1 MKIEKKI
8 VKNSTKLSIA
18 AKSAIAASF
27 GIAAVALTACEE
39 SGDVAAPDPTDL
51 EKPETGA
58 PETETPSSSSIV
70 DIPLSHEALSSSAV
84 EALSSAAKPL
94 SSSSEDVDVMLAG
107 VIAPHHLDTIPS
119 SSSVAEPLSSS
130 SYDELIPPPE
140 AGVIEA
146 PDESDFES
154 SSSSEVNA
162 QSSSAEEP
170 VPLAGDPIIEESSS
184 SEAEQ
189 PSSSS
194 VNLNEVCPDNDPF
207 CIQVHMCNNEDGCM
221 VASMVSTYE
230 RFDTAG

>member
-39 SGDVAAPDPTDL
+39 SATAASPAQD
-51 EKPETGA
+51 PETGA
-58 PETETPSSSSIV
+58 PETETSSSSSVV

-84 EALSSAAKPL
+84 EALSSAAEPDFPPQAGVIPPDDL
-94 SSSSEDVDVMLAG
+94 YPESSSSSEAK
-107 VIAPHHLDTIPS
+107 
-119 SSSVAEPLSSS
+119 PLSSS
-130 SYDELIPPPE
+130 SYDEPYPPPE

-154 SSSSEVNA
+154 SSSSEVKA
-162 QSSSAEEP
+162 Q
-170 VPLAGDPIIEESSS
+170 ESSS

-194 VNLNEVCPDNDPF
+194 VDLHEVCPDNDPF

>member
-8 VKNSTKLSIA
+8 VKNSAKLSIA

-39 SGDVAAPDPTDL
+39 SATAASPAQNH
-51 EKPETGA
+51 ETGA
-58 PETETPSSSSIV
+58 PENETPSSSSVV

-84 EALSSAAKPL
+84 EALSSAAEPDFPPQAGVIPPDDL
-94 SSSSEDVDVMLAG
+94 YPESSSSSEAK
-107 VIAPHHLDTIPS
+107 
-119 SSSVAEPLSSS
+119 PLSSS
-130 SYDELIPPPE
+130 SYDEPYPPPE

-154 SSSSEVNA
+154 SSSSEVKA
-162 QSSSAEEP
+162 Q
-170 VPLAGDPIIEESSS
+170 ESSS

-194 VNLNEVCPDNDPF
+194 VDLHEVCPDNDPF

>member
-8 VKNSTKLSIA
+8 VKNSAKLSLV
-18 AKSAIAASF
+18 AKSAIAASL
-27 GIAAVALTACEE
+27 GIVAATFTACEE
-39 SGDVAAPDPTDL
+39 SGSLAAPEQPDL
-51 EKPETGA
+51 QNPDTGA
-58 PETETPSSSSIV
+58 PETETSSSSSVV
-70 DIPLSHEALSSSAV
+70 DIPLSHETLSSSAV

-221 VASMVSTYE
+221 IASMVSTYE

>member
-8 VKNSTKLSIA
+8 VKNSAKLSLA

-39 SGDVAAPDPTDL
+39 SGSVAAPERPDL
-51 EKPETGA
+51 ENPDTGA
-58 PETETPSSSSIV
+58 PKTETPSSSNAV

-84 EALSSAAKPL
+84 EALSSAAEPDFPPQAGVIPPDDIYPEPSSSSEAKPL
-94 SSSSEDVDVMLAG
+94 SSSSSD
-107 VIAPHHLDTIPS
+107 
-119 SSSVAEPLSSS
+119 EP
-130 SYDELIPPPE
+130 YPPPE

-170 VPLAGDPIIEESSS
+170 VPLAGDPIVEESSS
-184 SEAEQ
+184 SEVEQ

-194 VNLNEVCPDNDPF
+194 TGQECREGDPS
-207 CIQVHMCNNEDGCM
+207 CINIHICTDPKDPKCLIT
-221 VASMVSTYE
+221 SMVTTFE
-230 RFDTAG
+230 QDDIIT

>member
-8 VKNSTKLSIA
+8 VKNSAKLSLA
-18 AKSAIAASF
+18 AKGAIAASF

-39 SGDVAAPDPTDL
+39 SATAASPAQD
-51 EKPETGA
+51 PETGA
-58 PETETPSSSSIV
+58 PETKTPSSSSVV

-221 VASMVSTYE
+221 IASMVSTYE

>member
-8 VKNSTKLSIA
+8 VKNSAKLSIA

-39 SGDVAAPDPTDL
+39 SATAASPAQNH
-51 EKPETGA
+51 ETGA
-58 PETETPSSSSIV
+58 PENETPSSSSVV

-84 EALSSAAKPL
+84 EALSSAAEPDFPPQAGVIPPDDL
-94 SSSSEDVDVMLAG
+94 YPESSSSSEAK
-107 VIAPHHLDTIPS
+107 
-119 SSSVAEPLSSS
+119 PLSSS
-130 SYDELIPPPE
+130 SYDEPYPPPE

-154 SSSSEVNA
+154 SSSSEVKA
-162 QSSSAEEP
+162 Q
-170 VPLAGDPIIEESSS
+170 ESSS

-194 VNLNEVCPDNDPF
+194 VDIHEVCPDNDPF

>member
-8 VKNSTKLSIA
+8 VKNSAKLSLA

-58 PETETPSSSSIV
+58 PETESPSSSSIV
-70 DIPLSHEALSSSAV
+70 DIPLSHETLSSSAV
-84 EALSSAAKPL
+84 EALSSAAEPDFPPQAGIIPPDEQYVESSSSSEVKPL
-94 SSSSEDVDVMLAG
+94 SSSSSD
-107 VIAPHHLDTIPS
+107 
-119 SSSVAEPLSSS
+119 EP
-130 SYDELIPPPE
+130 YPPPE

-154 SSSSEVNA
+154 SSSSEVEA

-170 VPLAGDPIIEESSS
+170 EPLPGDPIIEESSS
-184 SEAEQ
+184 SEVEH

-194 VNLNEVCPDNDPF
+194 VNLQEVCPDNDPF

>member
-8 VKNSTKLSIA
+8 VKNSAKLSLA

-58 PETETPSSSSIV
+58 SETESPSSSSVV

-84 EALSSAAKPL
+84 EALSSAAEPDFPPQAGVIPPDEQYVES
-94 SSSSEDVDVMLAG
+94 SSSSEVK
-107 VIAPHHLDTIPS
+107 
-119 SSSVAEPLSSS
+119 PLSSS
-130 SYDELIPPPE
+130 SYDEPYPPPE
-140 AGVIEA
+140 SGVVEA
-146 PDESDFES
+146 PDDIINSES
-154 SSSSEVNA
+154 SSSSVVEA

-170 VPLAGDPIIEESSS
+170 EPLAGDPIIEESSS
-184 SEAEQ
+184 SEVEQ

-194 VNLNEVCPDNDPF
+194 VNLQEVCPDNDPF

>member
-8 VKNSTKLSIA
+8 VKNSAKLSIA

-39 SGDVAAPDPTDL
+39 SATAASPAQN
-51 EKPETGA
+51 PETGA
-58 PETETPSSSSIV
+58 PENETPSSSSVV

-84 EALSSAAKPL
+84 EALSSAAEPDFPPQAGVIPPDDL
-94 SSSSEDVDVMLAG
+94 YPESSSSSEAK
-107 VIAPHHLDTIPS
+107 
-119 SSSVAEPLSSS
+119 PLSSS
-130 SYDELIPPPE
+130 SYDEPYPPPE

-154 SSSSEVNA
+154 SSSSEVKA
-162 QSSSAEEP
+162 Q
-170 VPLAGDPIIEESSS
+170 ESSS
-184 SEAEQ
+184 SEAGQ

-194 VNLNEVCPDNDPF
+194 VDLHEVCPDNDPF

>member
-39 SGDVAAPDPTDL
+39 SATAASPAQD
-51 EKPETGA
+51 PETGA
-58 PETETPSSSSIV
+58 PETETPSSSSVV

-84 EALSSAAKPL
+84 EALSSAAEPDFPPQAGVIPPDDL
-94 SSSSEDVDVMLAG
+94 YPESSSSSEAK
-107 VIAPHHLDTIPS
+107 
-119 SSSVAEPLSSS
+119 PLSSS
-130 SYDELIPPPE
+130 SYDEPYPPPE

-154 SSSSEVNA
+154 SSSSEVKA
-162 QSSSAEEP
+162 Q
-170 VPLAGDPIIEESSS
+170 ESSS
-184 SEAEQ
+184 SEVEQ

-194 VNLNEVCPDNDPF
+194 VDIHEVCPDNDPF

>member
-8 VKNSTKLSIA
+8 VKSSAKLSLA

-58 PETETPSSSSIV
+58 PETETPSSSSV
-70 DIPLSHEALSSSAV
+70 ADIPLSHEALSSSAV
-84 EALSSAAKPL
+84 EALSSAAEPDFPPQAGVIPPDDL
-94 SSSSEDVDVMLAG
+94 YPESSSSSEAK
-107 VIAPHHLDTIPS
+107 
-119 SSSVAEPLSSS
+119 PLSSS
-130 SYDELIPPPE
+130 SYDEPYPPPE

-146 PDESDFES
+146 PDENDFES
-154 SSSSEVNA
+154 SSSSEVNV

-184 SEAEQ
+184 SEVQQ

-194 VNLNEVCPDNDPF
+194 VNLQEVCPDNDPF

>member
-8 VKNSTKLSIA
+8 VKNSAKLSIA

-39 SGDVAAPDPTDL
+39 SATAASPAQD
-51 EKPETGA
+51 PETGA
-58 PETETPSSSSIV
+58 PENETPSSSSVV

-84 EALSSAAKPL
+84 EALSSAAEPDFPPQAGVIPPDDL
-94 SSSSEDVDVMLAG
+94 YPESSSSSEVK
-107 VIAPHHLDTIPS
+107 
-119 SSSVAEPLSSS
+119 PLSSS
-130 SYDELIPPPE
+130 SYDEPYPPPE

-154 SSSSEVNA
+154 SSSSEVKA
-162 QSSSAEEP
+162 Q
-170 VPLAGDPIIEESSS
+170 ESSS

-194 VNLNEVCPDNDPF
+194 VDIHEVCPDNDPF